1 MLILLDNAVI
11 RYIGLLGNF
20 TVTYT
25 GYFWKEIDFIEWKT
39 QGLKIEKERREGGR
53 AGAIS

>member
-11 RYIGLLGNF
+11 GYIGLLGNF